1 MGGRL
6 LTVVVM
12 GGFWARMMFCGG
24 WLVGCLKRG
33 LRGTNLGDVEVAR
46 EETPVDV
53 SAVADVG
60 VVAVCCGEL
69 QDLLDEALVV
79 ARFLEEQLHDR
90 GEDL

>member
-1 MGGRL
+1 
-6 LTVVVM
+6 M
-12 GGFWARMMFCGG
+12 GGFWARMMFCGV
-24 WLVGCLKRG
+24 WLVGWLRMG
-33 LRGTNLGDVEVAR
+33 LGGETNLGDVEVAR

-53 SAVADVG
+53 GAVADVG

-79 ARFLEEQLHDR
+79 ARFLEEQLHSR